1 MHAYRF
7 RMLHE
12 NQEDFLRD
20 FDLLARQTFADFHD
34 IIKQNVSLKGNE
46 LASFFVCDP
55 NWRKKKEI
63 TLINMQD
70 EEDETPA
77 EQEERELRNYNSK
90 KIPVVEMEKV
100 RIKDIIDDPHQRLI
114 FEYNFLNPVIFYI
127 ELTRILEA
135 DTKLSYPL
143 CSKSTGD
150 FILYTPSPLPPDEMD
165 EEQDI
170 AMLSEFDDIL
180 NSDEQDE
187 DFIEPID
194 EVLP

>member
-1 MHAYRF
+1 
-7 RMLHE
+7 
-12 NQEDFLRD
+12 
-20 FDLLARQTFADFHD
+20 
-34 IIKQNVSLKGNE
+34 
-46 LASFFVCDP
+46 
-55 NWRKKKEI
+55 
-63 TLINMQD
+63 
-70 EEDETPA
+70 
-77 EQEERELRNYNSK
+77 
-90 KIPVVEMEKV
+90 
-100 RIKDIIDDPHQRLI
+100 
-114 FEYNFLNPVIFYI
+114 VIFYI